1 VIQRKAE
8 ITARSDVIVIAS
20 AKAKPWNGKDFER
33 ALRDGAEP
41 TRAQPG
47 RVLFS
52 LYRSVENPLTIIGF
66 ERRSRREDHQ
76 RHLQG
81 GHVQKPCSLWPS
93 YSQSHRKSPPMKS
106 WTRNS
111 RTQVRQFLAPKVV

>member
-20 AKAKPWNGKDFER
+20 AKAKPWNGQKLER

-52 LYRSVENPLTIIGF
+52 LYRSVENPSTIIGF
-66 ERRSRREDHQ
+66 ERRGRREDHQ

-81 GHVQKPCSLWPS
+81 GHVQKLMSAMAESLVEPPQISS
-93 YSQSHRKSPPMKS
+93 YEIVDEK
-106 WTRNS
+106 
-111 RTQVRQFLAPKVV
+111 